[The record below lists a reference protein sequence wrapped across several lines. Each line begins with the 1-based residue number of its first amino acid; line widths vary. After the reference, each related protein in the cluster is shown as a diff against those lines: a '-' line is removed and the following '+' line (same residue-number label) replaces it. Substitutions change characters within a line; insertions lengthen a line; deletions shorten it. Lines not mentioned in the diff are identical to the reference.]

1 MSSTMNTDTPS
12 TSRPVP
18 SELLRAHPVIAVLR
32 AGHAS
37 EYAPVVEALIRGG
50 VTSIELTLSTAG
62 VFAEMPA
69 LVSRFAGGAEI
80 GVGTITSEDE
90 AEQALDCGA
99 QFLVTPAMSAGV
111 VDAAV
116 RRNVPVFPGGFTP
129 TELLTG
135 WSAGATAVKLFPA
148 SVVGK
153 GYLAHLRGPFPGMQ
167 VIPSGGVSIED
178 APAWIGAGAMA
189 VSLGGPLIGDAFA
202 GGSLEAL
209 TERARR
215 ASALVAEAAAAVP
228 GGAL

>member
-1 MSSTMNTDTPS
+1 MNTDTPS

-178 APAWIGAGAMA
+178 APAWIGAGALA